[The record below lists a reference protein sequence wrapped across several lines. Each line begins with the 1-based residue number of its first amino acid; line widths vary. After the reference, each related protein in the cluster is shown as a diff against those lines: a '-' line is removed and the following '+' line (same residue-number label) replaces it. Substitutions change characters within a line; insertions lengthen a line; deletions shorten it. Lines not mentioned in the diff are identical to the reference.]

1 MRLAAVAAMIG
12 ALFCFAGAA
21 AEAAALGR
29 PHQLSTLSLV
39 IALAVFAV
47 AAVALVRVSIACEHR
62 WRTTRSSLVPR
73 AASGFPPAFGRR
85 RTKNGP
91 VARMRTILYA
101 VGLLAFLIYLSVDLH
116 AKAARSALTQH
127 HGLPRTGT
135 VQFVHAVNH
144 SNKSGSWT
152 TYNYYLALTTLAAGT
167 NRTVVHDP
175 TRDFQHFTSG
185 ESVAALVDP
194 KNPSYAE
201 LAGRPLQS
209 SSWFVG
215 PLIIAVWF
223 TGFAGLITHE
233 ELKHRRQR
241 ATARKGPA
249 LLSPHPTR

>member
-29 PHQLSTLSLV
+29 PHQLSTASLV
-39 IALAVFAV
+39 LALAVFAV
-47 AAVALVRVSIACEHR
+47 AAVALVRVSIVCEHR

-73 AASGFPPAFGRR
+73 EASVLHPASRR
-85 RTKNGP
+85 RHTKNGP
-91 VARMRTILYA
+91 VARTFTILYA
-101 VGLLAFLIYLSVDLH
+101 VGLLAFLIYLSVDLN

-135 VQFVHAVNH
+135 VQFVHPVHH
-144 SNKSGSWT
+144 SSRSGSWT
-152 TYNYYLALTTLAAGT
+152 TYNYDVALTTPAAGT
-167 NRTVVHDP
+167 TRTVVHDP

-201 LAGRPLQS
+201 LAGHPLQS

-223 TGFAGLITHE
+223 TGFASLITHE

-241 ATARKGPA
+241 TAARTGPA
-249 LLSPHPTR
+249 LLSPHPSR